1 MLSHHFLLGVGNW
14 VEIMSLLSSLIFQLR
29 ETAQEAV
36 SEDPREEARL
46 HAPAL
51 DLDDAILDFEPE
63 HNAEIG

>member
-1 MLSHHFLLGVGNW
+1 
-14 VEIMSLLSSLIFQLR
+14 MSLLSSLIFRLR

-51 DLDDAILDFEPE
+51 DLDDATLDFESE